1 MAAIATIGGAL
12 GGCMG
17 CMYFVESLAKEAP
30 SAMNLY
36 TFASFLF
43 VFVEGLIF
51 TSKFFTVKN
60 KIPLKGYIPVVSMFF
75 FVNVINN
82 QALNFHVPVPL
93 HIIFRSGSLLSTLVM
108 NRLLMGRKYSL
119 KKYISVCAITVGIII
134 CTLATNLSTS
144 KESNN
149 ENSSQKQTELII
161 GIVMLTVALLASSV
175 LAIFQENLYKTY
187 GKHPNEAKFVIH
199 GLSLPIFLFM
209 FNDISTNA
217 SLLSS
222 SEPVFGIP
230 KLWIDLIGACLL
242 QYICIT
248 FVYKLNSV
256 TDSLTVTLVVTLRKF
271 LSLLVSIFWFKNPFT
286 SMHWIG
292 ALLVFGGTL
301 VFSEVLGSK
310 KEDKKKD

>member
-1 MAAIATIGGAL
+1 MAAIASIGGAL

-17 CMYFVESLAKEAP
+17 CMYFVESLAKEVP
-30 SAMNLY
+30 SSMNLY
-36 TFASFLF
+36 TFSSFLF
-43 VFVEGLIF
+43 VFLEGLIF

-60 KIPLKGYIPVVSMFF
+60 KIPIKGYIPVVSMFF
-75 FVNVINN
+75 FVNVVNN

-93 HIIFRSGSLLSTLVM
+93 HIIFRSGSLLSTLIM

-119 KKYISVCAITVGIII
+119 KKYLSVIAITIGIII
-134 CTLATNLSTS
+134 CTLSTKVSSSNES
-144 KESNN
+144 KNKE
-149 ENSSQKQTELII
+149 SSQKQTELFI
-161 GIVMLTVALLASSV
+161 GIVMLTVALIASSI
-175 LAIFQENLYKTY
+175 LAIFQEKLYKTY

-209 FNDISTNA
+209 FNDITTNA
-217 SLLSS
+217 KILSS
-222 SEPVFGIP
+222 TEPIYGIP
-230 KLWIDLIGACLL
+230 KAWIDLIGACLL
-242 QYICIT
+242 QYVCIT

-286 SMHWIG
+286 TNHWIG

-301 VFSEVLGSK
+301 VFSEVLGTK
-310 KEDKKKD
+310 KDDKKKN